1 MMVIAITASAGK
13 GKKMNELIEILR
25 GMADMLGGPQNAGN
39 LVVPSIVRKFR
50 EAADTLERLEAEN
63 ATLREQLAEKD
74 RQIKQWE
81 NALSAF
87 DDGIE
92 PTQDVLN
99 LLSDTDEL
107 KKWIARA
114 AWHCRKVLEMNGEIE
129 RLNAAVERRDNMLA
143 DQAKALSD
151 LQGRFNIINNF
162 EQSQCAALLL
172 KISERDKALARVTA
186 ERDSLRSQ
194 QEQPNEPLTLDELR
208 KIETVTPVW
217 ATGDF
222 QAHWELAEWI
232 STKDDSRKLHWI
244 SLCGGEDYIPEKIVN
259 KIYGTETMKYYRRKP
274 RQEE

>member
-1 MMVIAITASAGK
+1 
-13 GKKMNELIEILR
+13 MNELIEILR

-172 KISERDKALARVTA
+172 KISERDKALARVTT
-186 ERDSLRSQ
+186 ERDAALNDLRGECSACVHYTSNHH
-194 QEQPNEPLTLDELR
+194 EGVCAHCKWDYTADVLSS
-208 KIETVTPVW
+208 
-217 ATGDF
+217 GDF
-222 QAHWELAEWI
+222 WQWRGLQKE
-232 STKDDSRKLHWI
+232 D
-244 SLCGGEDYIPEKIVN
+244 GGNDEF
-259 KIYGTETMKYYRRKP
+259 
-274 RQEE
+274 